1 MLREIGKFKT
11 TPLDI
16 NQKMTN
22 NPVFNTIKRVILG
35 QMAASV
41 QKNVVLLQTDNL
53 IIRKLF

>member
-16 NQKMTN
+16 NQKITN

-35 QMAASV
+35 QTVASV
-41 QKNVVLLQTDNL
+41 QKNVVILQTDNL